1 MVNLVIKLITN
12 NKEKIFSIGIKRYYK
27 IYYIIILYN

>member
-12 NKEKIFSIGIKRYYK
+12 NKEKIFSISIKRYYN